1 MSKHTPGPWIFE
13 EAIGDAE
20 TGETIWYTVESE
32 NGELIAGWCKK
43 DDAAL
48 MAASLDLKDLLKNL
62 AISGPDQD
70 GFFWLKLQCQD
81 GTNLAFNLGK
91 LDQWFTEKLIGFK
104 NWRDVV
110 MNKAEGETK

>member
-48 MAASLDLKDLLKNL
+48 MAAAPSMKKALTDIVMAVGHTTHDHDVEEAILEGFLALK
-62 AISGPDQD
+62 
-70 GFFWLKLQCQD
+70 
-81 GTNLAFNLGK
+81 
-91 LDQWFTEKLIGFK
+91 
-104 NWRDVV
+104 
-110 MNKAEGETK
+110 KAKGQTQ